1 MKTGISV
8 IVDCTEDK
16 NHGRQGVT
24 TNTGSYHSTVSFFGC
39 KESATIPN
47 KFLKPCAHVSR
58 PNIES
63 EVLSKAGKEIERV
76 IREVKAMAKATEMH
90 IEHARKYQ
98 TDWAKATAKSLEKEL
113 QDKREIEAML
123 SKILHR

>member
-8 IVDCTEDK
+8 IVDCPCDK

-24 TNTGSYHSTVSFFGC
+24 TNTGSYHSTVAFFGC

-76 IREVKAMAKATEMH
+76 IREVQAMAKATEMH
-90 IEHARKYQ
+90 LEHARKYQ
-98 TDWAKATAKSLEKEL
+98 TDWAKATAKALEKEL
-113 QDKREIEAML
+113 HDKREIEAML
-123 SKILHR
+123 SKILRR